1 MPACHGPQAT
11 VQDADVDIAASF
23 LKLSLHSQSVHSEAN
38 DSLRVAHSL
47 PPQLK
52 LSLYPTFGNHWF
64 YQLQHAETESAPNVV
79 RLLSA
84 KTESP
89 PKVPICP
96 HSAPKPKFG
105 RPLVGTAGFGE

>member
-1 MPACHGPQAT
+1 VEILLSAKNRNRKSIVYGPKNSTSLMPACHGPQAT

-52 LSLYPTFGNHWF
+52 LSLYPTFGNH
-64 YQLQHAETESAPNVV
+64 
-79 RLLSA
+79 
-84 KTESP
+84 
-89 PKVPICP
+89 
-96 HSAPKPKFG
+96 
-105 RPLVGTAGFGE
+105 